1 MREARGCLQTRYDC
15 AMHPNPYGADLGDLD
30 PFEALGNTP
39 QQIVATVGGWSLE
52 LFEHSYASGKWSA
65 RKILAHLAQTE
76 LALSTRAR
84 FALTATDYQAQSFDQ
99 DQWMPLDEHVDART
113 ALDTYTTLRRM
124 NLAMWRGLTGEQRNR
139 VFFHPDFGQLNVTW
153 IAAQM
158 AGHDIHH
165 LKQFQQIAAAE

>member
-1 MREARGCLQTRYDC
+1 MIRGMNQ
-15 AMHPNPYGADLGDLD
+15 NPYGFDLGDREPLK
-30 PFEALGNTP
+30 ALGETP
-39 QQIVATVGGWSLE
+39 DQIRAIVDGWTGTD
-52 LFEHSYASGKWSA
+52 FERSYATGKWSA

-76 LALSTRAR
+76 LALTTRAR
-84 FALTATDYQAQSFDQ
+84 FALTTENYQAQSFDQ

-124 NLAMWRGLTGEQRNR
+124 NLAMWRALTETQMQRP
-139 VFFHPDFGQLNVTW
+139 FFHPDFGEVNVAW

-165 LKQFQQIAAAE
+165 LKQFQQIAALRDRA